1 MFKCECYP
9 NHEICKNRKTCELKM
24 PLTPE
29 LQLLYRQL
37 TWELE
42 KLKALKQ
49 RKQEYFEILSEIRQ
63 GVYTETVSING
74 KLQQVPKRNFLG
86 EHITRPEHVQVGLNY
101 NDLMLEI
108 QDQESIIRTLRFK
121 EHSILTTLKN
131 K

>member
-9 NHEICKNRKTCELKM
+9 NHEICKNQKTCELKM
-24 PLTPE
+24 PLTGE

-37 TWELE
+37 SWELE
-42 KLKALKQ
+42 KLKDLKQ

-74 KLQQVPKRNFLG
+74 KLQQVPKKNFLG

>member
-9 NHEICKNRKTCELKM
+9 NQEICKNQKTCELKM
-24 PLTPE
+24 PLTGE

-42 KLKALKQ
+42 KLKDLKQ

-63 GVYTETVSING
+63 GVYTETVSINE

-108 QDQESIIRTLRFK
+108 QDHESIIRTLRFK